1 MASKQVAKISTV
13 ARFDAVTTDSSNGPV
28 LLPRLISNMW
38 SENAR
43 LAAENYVSMNAG
55 RMGLALMYAKRIKS
69 EFRGTC

>member
-1 MASKQVAKISTV
+1 M
-13 ARFDAVTTDSSNGPV
+13 
-28 LLPRLISNMW
+28 ISNMW

-55 RMGLALMYAKRIKS
+55 RMGLALMYAKGIKL